1 MQSYGRMIIDPV
13 QHINLNLALYIKL
26 LFCSSQLIIQI
37 KKKKKKEIDS
47 DSYEVRIL
55 HVS

>member
-37 KKKKKKEIDS
+37 KTLKIKEIDS

>member
-37 KKKKKKEIDS
+37 KKKKKRKL
-47 DSYEVRIL
+47 IL
-55 HVS
+55 IAMKLEFYM

>member
-37 KKKKKKEIDS
+37 KKMKKGNWTAMKLEF
-47 DSYEVRIL
+47 YM
-55 HVS
+55 

>member
-37 KKKKKKEIDS
+37 KKKKKK
-47 DSYEVRIL
+47 RKLIL
-55 HVS
+55 IAMKLEFYM